1 MVTHGQDRRGFKSL
15 CTYVAAFM
23 LASPA
28 CALSPDLAIKQFYH
42 TAWTAK
48 EGAPTDIEGL
58 VQTRD
63 GYLWIAS
70 TAGLFR
76 FDGGRFERIDAIH
89 GQPLPSR
96 SVHAVWAPPSGGL
109 WVGYVFGGASF
120 ISNGGIRG
128 YGERQG
134 LPLGHRFGF
143 APDKSGPGW
152 PGATRGLRG
161 VDGSAWAHAKAQLP
175 LTTAH

>member
-1 MVTHGQDRRGFKSL
+1 
-15 CTYVAAFM
+15 M
-23 LASPA
+23 LAAPA

-63 GYLWIAS
+63 GYLWIGS

-76 FDGGRFERIDAIH
+76 FDGGRLERIGAVH
-89 GQPLPSR
+89 GQRMPSR
-96 SVHAVWAPPSGGL
+96 SVHAVWAPPSGCP

-120 ISNGGIRG
+120 ISNGRVRS
-128 YGERQG
+128 YGERAR
-134 LPLGHRFGF
+134 LP
-143 APDKSGPGW
+143 A
-152 PGATRGLRG
+152 RGLRCF
-161 VDGSAWAHAKAQLP
+161 
-175 LTTAH
+175 